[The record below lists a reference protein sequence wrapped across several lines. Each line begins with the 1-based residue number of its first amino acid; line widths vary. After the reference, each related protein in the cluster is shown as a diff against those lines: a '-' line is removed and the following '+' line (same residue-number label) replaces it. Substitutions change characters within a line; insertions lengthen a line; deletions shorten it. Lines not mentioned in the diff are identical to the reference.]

1 VLGAAEEDDE
11 DDGGELEELEE
22 LDDPDPPHPASASPT
37 TVSARAA
44 ILEID
49 LLDVAVSIIETSRVI
64 AVAADVLP
72 TAYGSSLSVS
82 TILTVYEGQDVPRRG
97 SFPTASA

>member
-1 VLGAAEEDDE
+1 LLGAAEEDDE
-11 DDGGELEELEE
+11 DGGGELEELEE
-22 LDDPDPPHPASASPT
+22 LDEPDPPHPASASPT

-44 ILEID
+44 TLEID

-72 TAYGSSLSVS
+72 AAADHHY
-82 TILTVYEGQDVPRRG
+82 R
-97 SFPTASA
+97 